1 MPCQDFLAQLREV
14 HPRLSERGVEV
25 LAVGGSTQYQ
35 AEMMQPE
42 FPFPLLVDPDQQ
54 LRAAVG
60 FGNLKPWQY
69 LKWSGAKRYIGPYRR
84 GARQGRVTRDTKRT
98 PGVVILDQEL
108 DLVWAHEGSGLGDYP
123 MRDDVLRALDDVQRR

>member
-1 MPCQDFLAQLREV
+1 MPCQDFLAELREV
-14 HPRLSERGVEV
+14 HPRLSEQDVEV

-42 FPFPLLVDPDQQ
+42 FPFPLLIDPDQQ

-69 LKWSGAKRYIGPYRR
+69 LKWSSVRRYIGAYRR
-84 GARQGRVTRDTKRT
+84 GARQGRITRDTERT
-98 PGVVILDQEL
+98 PGVVILDPHL
-108 DLVWAHEGSGLGDYP
+108 DLVWAHEGTGLGDYP
-123 MRDDVLRALDDVQRR
+123 PLDDVVGALDVVRRR